1 MRKEYD
7 FSKLKGRENPHAGR
21 LKRQVT
27 MRLGVD
33 IIHYFKG
40 MSEETGIP
48 YQQLI
53 NLYLRD
59 CVERNRKL
67 AIKWESRS
75 RTSV

>member
-1 MRKEYD
+1 M
-7 FSKLKGRENPHAGR
+7 KGGKNPHAGR

-53 NLYLRD
+53 NLYLHD
-59 CVERNRKL
+59 CVGRNRKS